1 MDVYL
6 ISAGCYSDWHPTG
19 AFSSRELAE
28 AAIAGYKEHG
38 DDVNDCIDV
47 FTLDA
52 MPYAPDEHGLKHYRV
67 KMRRDGDAEVEQRLA
82 PIGPDDDVSGAPRDG
97 RVPFHVS
104 ARDEQHAV
112 KIANERRIALIA
124 SDQWV
129 DDYDAWM
136 EREYG
141 YSPARKAA
149 ERAAAAARA
158 DAAEPAR
165 LHGTFRVMPDGRIV
179 REGEVE

>member
-1 MDVYL
+1 MEVYL
-6 ISAGCYSDWHPTG
+6 ISAGDYSDWHPVG

-28 AAIAGYKEHG
+28 EAIATYKEHG
-38 DDVNDCIDV
+38 DEDVNDRIDV

-52 MPYAPDEHGLKHYRV
+52 MPYAPDEHGLKHYYVR
-67 KMRRDGDAEVEQRLA
+67 MRRDGDAEIEQWAA

-124 SDQWV
+124 ADQWE
-129 DDYDAWM
+129 DDWDAWM
-136 EREYG
+136 EKKFG
-141 YSPARKAA
+141 YLRARRDAA
-149 ERAAAAARA
+149 TARA

-165 LHGTFRVMPDGRIV
+165 YHGSFNCRADGEIV
-179 REGEVE
+179 GE